1 MSCSDRNAY
10 WNNDTNPPDQ
20 AALNGALLPALLA
33 YSVCGAFASIFNI
46 ICILTFATKKDL
58 REKYLFF
65 AVLAFANLINTF
77 FMFLAGTLRRKMI
90 YSNQFMQLRSSF
102 ECLLQPGPHLQLPGG
117 QLPAVVLLV
126 IDIERLIAVYSSG
139 VLLFLQ

>member
-1 MSCSDRNAY
+1 MSCSDKNAY
-10 WNNDTNPPDQ
+10 WNNKTYPPDQ
-20 AALNGALLPALLA
+20 SAFNVDLLPALLA
-33 YSVCGAFASIFNI
+33 YSLCGAFASIFNI
-46 ICILTFATKKDL
+46 VCILTFVTKKEL

-77 FMFLAGTLRRKMI
+77 FMFLAGVLRRKMI
-90 YSNQFMQLRSSF
+90 YNNQFMQLQSSF

-126 IDIERLIAVYSSG
+126 IDIERLIAVYR
-139 VLLFLQ
+139 

>member
-1 MSCSDRNAY
+1 MSCSDKNAY
-10 WNNDTNPPDQ
+10 WNNATNPPDQ
-20 AALNGALLPALLA
+20 SALNVDLLSALLA
-33 YSVCGAFASIFNI
+33 YSVCGALASVSNI
-46 ICILTFATKKDL
+46 ICILTFTTKKEL

-77 FMFLAGTLRRKMI
+77 FMFLAGILRRNMI

-102 ECLLQPGPHLQLPGG
+102 ECLLLPAPHLQLPGG

-126 IDIERLIAVYSSG
+126 IDIERLVAVYR
-139 VLLFLQ
+139 